1 MLLAIDIGN
10 TNIVIGL
17 FSDGVLQK
25 HWRLATDKGRTADEY
40 GLILKSLFSQAEA
53 ATDIKGAIIAS
64 VVPPLD
70 GVFRAAVSKH
80 IGVEPLLVGEDVTP
94 RMPVLTDDPS
104 EVGADRVV
112 NAVAAYSAFKTDLIV
127 VDFGTAVTF
136 DYVTAKG
143 EYAGGS
149 IAPGISISAEAL
161 HEKTAKL
168 PKVDVGRTST
178 VVGKNT
184 VESMRAGVFWGFV
197 GLVDGI
203 IERMI
208 NEVGGSPKIIATGGL
223 APLIIGNSVYI
234 TETDEFLTL
243 KGLYII
249 YEGK

>member
-1 MLLAIDIGN
+1 
-10 TNIVIGL
+10 
-17 FSDGVLQK
+17 
-25 HWRLATDKGRTADEY
+25 
-40 GLILKSLFSQAEA
+40 
-53 ATDIKGAIIAS
+53 
-64 VVPPLD
+64 
-70 GVFRAAVSKH
+70 
-80 IGVEPLLVGEDVTP
+80 
-94 RMPVLTDDPS
+94 
-104 EVGADRVV
+104 
-112 NAVAAYSAFKTDLIV
+112 FKTDLIV

-223 APLIIGNSVYI
+223 APLIIGDSVYI